1 MPESSDSLIE
11 IEAAVGSLKT
21 VEFALP
27 MSDVE
32 MQITMPEDFER
43 LLDAAAGD
51 PEQNLPYWAEIW
63 PSGIA
68 LADEIIAHPEIVRGK
83 QVIEIGSG
91 LGVTASA
98 ALRSGADLTVADY
111 SPESLLLCRHNCL
124 SNSDREPRTLT
135 LNWRVPSARFREL
148 VGPGFPAV
156 LAADV
161 LYEKRDVEPMLDLIE
176 WLVEPGGLFWLAEPG
191 RNVAERFNERA
202 TERGWTDAMTFHAG
216 PWPDPRDFNVAVTVH
231 QMRRIAES

>member
-1 MPESSDSLIE
+1 MLESSHMRQV

-27 MSDVE
+27 VSGSELRIAMPSDF
-32 MQITMPEDFER
+32 DS

-68 LADEIIAHPEIVRGK
+68 LADQIMAHPELVRDK
-83 QVIEIGSG
+83 RVIEIGSG
-91 LGVTASA
+91 LGVTACA
-98 ALRSGADLTVADY
+98 ALLSGADLTVADY
-111 SPESLLLCRHNCL
+111 SPESLLLCRYNAL
-124 SNSDREPRTLT
+124 LNAEREPRTLT
-135 LNWRVPSARFREL
+135 LNWRDPSAEFHDL
-148 VGPGFPAV
+148 VGSGFPVV

-161 LYEKRDVEPMLDLIE
+161 LYEKRDIEPMLDLIE
-176 WLVEPGGLFWLAEPG
+176 WLVEPSGLFWLAEPG

-202 TERGWTDAMTFHAG
+202 TERGWTDSMSFHAG

-231 QMRRIAES
+231 QMRRLMSS